1 MDIALMQEWMEHPE
15 KLDEESLFELKA
27 QLAKYPYFQTLQLLY
42 LETLRQLNV
51 TSWQND
57 LRKIALYV
65 ADRQVLFYLVEGRE
79 DRKGK
84 NSGVHASLSPQQEG
98 GMEDRTMSLINS
110 FLESAPQEQNLPE
123 AGISYALDYTA
134 YLMQEGSSDDK
145 EEIPQMRGQSLI
157 DGFLNRAEYKAGN
170 GENAKTVTDKEK
182 NECAGKGLQTGETGT
197 KVVSGLMDEGLDD
210 SCFTETLA
218 KIYVKQHRYEK
229 ALEIIKKLSLNYPK
243 KNAYFADQIRFL
255 EKLIIN
261 DKSK

>member
-84 NSGVHASLSPQQEG
+84 
-98 GMEDRTMSLINS
+98 
-110 FLESAPQEQNLPE
+110 
-123 AGISYALDYTA
+123 
-134 YLMQEGSSDDK
+134 
-145 EEIPQMRGQSLI
+145 
-157 DGFLNRAEYKAGN
+157 KAGAHVLSSIFPDRKYM
-170 GENAKTVTDKEK
+170 ERTYPRLKKYPFLLPA
-182 NECAGKGLQTGETGT
+182 AW
-197 KVVSGLMDEGLDD
+197 VSR
-210 SCFTETLA
+210 
-218 KIYVKQHRYEK
+218 IW
-229 ALEIIKKLSLNYPK
+229 
-243 KNAYFADQIRFL
+243 
-255 EKLIIN
+255 
-261 DKSK
+261 